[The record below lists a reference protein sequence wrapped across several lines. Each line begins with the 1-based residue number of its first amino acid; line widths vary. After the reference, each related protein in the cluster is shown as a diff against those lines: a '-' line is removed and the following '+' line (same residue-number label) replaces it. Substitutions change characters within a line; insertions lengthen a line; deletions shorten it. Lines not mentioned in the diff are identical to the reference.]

1 MSNLQTTTI
10 TDVLGDARW
19 AADRIAGLA
28 PAARRLY
35 ALILYRFTEGGPP
48 DRDELSDLGFSADA
62 LPELVERDLAQL
74 GPDAQI
80 VVAYP
85 FSASPTRHRVLTEDG
100 RAYWAMCAI
109 DALGMPFLLHQA
121 AEIRAREPG
130 GDRAIKIAIDPDA
143 QTVRADPADAAV
155 AVARAGDGCAAGCA
169 CRTSTCSHR
178 PPPPSATSS
187 PPSCTER
194 STMFPARWR
203 RDDESSATCSTTSA
217 QVQGDD
223 VGGRRP
229 PASRASRRRRAAR
242 RGAPRDRVPRGALP
256 GAINI
261 PLKQLDA
268 TTAQQLDPARAV
280 VVYCWDGL

>member
-121 AEIRAREPG
+121 AEIRARERG
-130 GDRAIKIAIDPDA
+130 GDRAITIAIDPDA

-169 CRTSTCSHR
+169 CPHINLFAST
-178 PPPPSATSS
+178 AAA
-187 PPSCTER
+187 ER
-194 STMFPARWR
+194 HLVASELYGTIL
-203 RDDESSATCSTTSA
+203 
-217 QVQGDD
+217 D
-223 VGGRRP
+223 VPGAMEAGRRVFGDLLDHLG
-229 PASRASRRRRAAR
+229 AGAR
-242 RGAPRDRVPRGALP
+242 R
-256 GAINI
+256 
-261 PLKQLDA
+261 
-268 TTAQQLDPARAV
+268 
-280 VVYCWDGL
+280 